1 MMIFPERKKS
11 RVLLI
16 CLLALLL
23 AAFGYNERQLKT
35 IAGNTVSEILLIN
48 VTGRDKP
55 GLTSSITSIMA
66 DYGLEILDFGQ
77 SVIHDTL
84 TWGIV
89 VRLAEGGES
98 APVLKDLLFHFHECD
113 LEFSYRPITDQE
125 YESWVAE
132 QGKNRYILTL
142 LSRNVTAEQI
152 ARVSNI
158 VVEHGLNIDH
168 ITRLSGRRSLQESPE
183 VSKAS
188 SCLEFSVRGTT
199 PDLEKLRGDF
209 LHISS
214 ELDLDVAFQEDNI
227 YRRNRRLVVFD
238 MDSTLIEA
246 EVIDLLA
253 DAAGIGDKVAEIT
266 ERAMQ
271 GELDFNES
279 FRERLA
285 MLKGL
290 DESVLAGIAEQL
302 PMTEGAEKLIS
313 SLKALG
319 YQTAILSGGFTYFA
333 RHLQQKLGIDH
344 VFANELDIVDGKV
357 TGEVMGEI
365 VNGQR
370 KATLLKKIAEEQGVT
385 LEQVI
390 AVGDGANDLPMLSV
404 AGLGIAFRAKPMVK
418 QSARQSISTLGLDSI
433 LYLLGF
439 SEKDL
444 QALN

>member
-1 MMIFPERKKS
+1 M
-11 RVLLI
+11 
-16 CLLALLL
+16 
-23 AAFGYNERQLKT
+23 
-35 IAGNTVSEILLIN
+35 SEIILIN

-66 DYGLEILDFGQ
+66 DYGLEILDIGQ

-84 TWGIV
+84 TWGTL
-89 VRLAEGGES
+89 VRLPDSGQNS
-98 APVLKDLLFHFHECD
+98 AAVLKDLLFHFHERD
-113 LEFSYRPITDQE
+113 LQFSYQPVSQND
-125 YESWVAE
+125 YEHWVSE

-152 ARVSNI
+152 ARVSGI
-158 VVEHGLNIDH
+158 TSAHGLNIDH
-168 ITRLSGRRSLQESPE
+168 ISRLSGRRSLLEGE
-183 VSKAS
+183 NETGRT
-188 SCLEFSVRGTT
+188 SCLEFSVRGTS
-199 PDLEKLRGDF
+199 PDLDKLRSDF
-209 LHISS
+209 LNLTAD
-214 ELDLDVAFQEDNI
+214 LDADVAFQEDSI
-227 YRRNRRLVVFD
+227 FRRNRRLVVFD

-253 DAAGIGDKVAEIT
+253 EAAGVGDKVAEIT

-290 DESVLAGIAEQL
+290 DESVLEGIANEL
-302 PMTEGAEKLIS
+302 KLTEGAAELIS
-313 SLKALG
+313 TLRLLG
-319 YQTAILSGGFTYFA
+319 YRTAILSGGFTYFA
-333 RHLQQKLGIDH
+333 RYLQNKLGIDFVH
-344 VFANELDIVDGKV
+344 ANELEIRDGKV
-357 TGEVMGEI
+357 TGQVMGQI
-365 VNGQR
+365 VNGDR
-370 KATLLKKIAEEQGVT
+370 KAELLKQIASEQGISLNQT
-385 LEQVI
+385 I

-404 AGLGIAFRAKPMVK
+404 AGLGVAFRAKPLVK

-444 QALN
+444 QSLT

>member
-1 MMIFPERKKS
+1 M
-11 RVLLI
+11 
-16 CLLALLL
+16 
-23 AAFGYNERQLKT
+23 
-35 IAGNTVSEILLIN
+35 SEILLIN

-55 GLTSSITSIMA
+55 GLTASITSIMA
-66 DYGLEILDFGQ
+66 DYGLEILDIGQ

-84 TWGIV
+84 SWGIV
-89 VRLAEGGES
+89 VRLPEGREA
-98 APVLKDLLFHFHECD
+98 APVLKDLLFHFHE
-113 LEFSYRPITDQE
+113 LELQFNYQPISDTD
-125 YESWVAE
+125 YEKWVSE

-152 ARVSNI
+152 ARVANI
-158 VVEHGLNIDH
+158 TAEHGLNIDQ
-168 ITRLSGRRSLQESPE
+168 ITRLSGRRSLNPNAQEQRT
-183 VSKAS
+183 S
-188 SCLEFSVRGTT
+188 SCLEFSVRGTS
-199 PDLEKLRGDF
+199 PDLNQLRADF

-214 ELDLDVAFQEDNI
+214 ELDVDVAFQEDSI

-253 DAAGIGDKVAEIT
+253 EAAGVGDKVAEIT

-285 MLKGL
+285 MLNGL
-290 DESVLAGIAEQL
+290 DESVLAGIAEKL
-302 PMTEGAEKLIS
+302 PMTEGAEKLLR
-313 SLKALG
+313 SLNALG
-319 YQTAILSGGFTYFA
+319 YKTAILSGGFTYFA
-333 RHLQQKLGIDH
+333 RFLQERLGIDH
-344 VFANELDIVDGKV
+344 IFANELEIVDGKV
-357 TGEVMGEI
+357 TGQVKGEI
-365 VNGQR
+365 VNGER
-370 KATLLKKIAEEQGVT
+370 KATLLKQIAQSEGVSLDQT
-385 LEQVI
+385 I

-404 AGLGIAFRAKPMVK
+404 AGLGIAFRAKPLVK

-444 QALN
+444 QVLNQDKS